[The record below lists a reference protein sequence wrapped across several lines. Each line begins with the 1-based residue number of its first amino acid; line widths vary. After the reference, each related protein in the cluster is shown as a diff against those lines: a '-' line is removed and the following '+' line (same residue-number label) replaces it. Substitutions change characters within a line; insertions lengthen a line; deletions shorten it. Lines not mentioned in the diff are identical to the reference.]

1 MSKEI
6 VLTNESVNCYGYVT
20 LTDGIDLEQYQ
31 KNPIILFMHTRPLGG
46 FSGQGPMPIG
56 MMDNLRRDGDKLI
69 GTPVFDEED
78 EFACKIKSKFE
89 RGFIRMAS
97 IGISITGIDDD
108 PKNWKPGQTRPT
120 VTHCKLTEVSIV
132 DIGANDDALAID
144 QSAELKIGDYVTL
157 RYPPMNNDQLAMDNL
172 NELKNPLKMK
182 QEQDHKSIA
191 TLVASVL
198 GIAEDASEEELIR
211 ELKHTKAK
219 ADMTDALMAE
229 AEKQRDQ
236 EIASLV
242 NDAINDGRISKENV
256 ETYTSIGTTLSI
268 EALKTVL
275 AAYPKKEET
284 KAESLS
290 AMLKAENTKETDADD
305 WDSLF
310 RAGKL
315 EQLKKDNPAKFDELL
330 KKKFGK

>member
-20 LTDGIDLEQYQ
+20 LTDGIDIEQYQ

-56 MMDNLRRDGDKLI
+56 MMANLRRDGDKLI

-144 QSAELKIGDYVTL
+144 QNAELKVGDYVTL
-157 RYPPMNNDQLAMDNL
+157 RYASD
-172 NELKNPLKMK
+172 ESLKTLKTPFKM
-182 QEQDHKSIA
+182 EQTQNHTQI
-191 TLVASVL
+191 VALMAAVL
-198 GIAEDASEEELIR
+198 GMAEDATEEELIR

-219 ADMTDALMAE
+219 SDMTDALMEE
-229 AEKQRDQ
+229 AEKAQD
-236 EIASLV
+236 EAIATLV
-242 NDAINDGRISKENV
+242 NDAINDGRISKDNI
-256 ETYTSIGTTLSI
+256 ETYTSIGKNVSV

-275 AAYPKKEET
+275 AAYPKK
-284 KAESLS
+284 AESGESRVESIS
-290 AMLKAENTKETDADD
+290 AMLKTENGKTQETAQD
-305 WDSLF
+305 WDTLF

-315 EQLKKDNPAKFDELL
+315 EELKKNDPAKFDELY
-330 KKKFGK
+330 KQRFGK

>member
-20 LTDGIDLEQYQ
+20 LTDGIDIEQYQ
-31 KNPIILFMHTRPLGG
+31 KNPIILFMHERPMG
-46 FSGQGPMPIG
+46 FRDCKPMPIG
-56 MMDNLRRDGDKLI
+56 MMANLRRDGDKLI

-78 EFACKIKSKFE
+78 EFACKIKSKFD

-144 QSAELKIGDYVTL
+144 QNAELKVGDYVTL
-157 RYPPMNNDQLAMDNL
+157 RYASD
-172 NELKNPLKMK
+172 ESLKTLKTPFKM
-182 QEQDHKSIA
+182 EQTQNHTQI
-191 TLVASVL
+191 VALMAAVL
-198 GIAEDASEEELIR
+198 GMDGNVTEEELIR

-219 ADMTDALMAE
+219 ADMTDALIEE
-229 AEKQRDQ
+229 AEKAQD
-236 EIASLV
+236 EAIATLV
-242 NDAINDGRISKENV
+242 NDAINDGRISKDNI
-256 ETYTSIGTTLSI
+256 ETYTSIGKNVSV

-275 AAYPKKEET
+275 AAYPKNVET
-284 KAESLS
+284 RPGHVSSLS
-290 AMLKAENTKETDADD
+290 AMLKTENGKTPETAQD
-305 WDSLF
+305 WDTLF

-315 EQLKKDNPAKFDELL
+315 EELKKNDPAKFDELY
-330 KKKFGK
+330 KQRFGK

>member
-20 LTDGIDLEQYQ
+20 LTDGIDIEQYQ
-31 KNPIILFMHTRPLGG
+31 KNPIILFMHERPMG
-46 FSGQGPMPIG
+46 FRDCKPMPIG
-56 MMDNLRRDGDKLI
+56 MMANLRRDGDKLI

-78 EFACKIKSKFE
+78 EFACKIKSKFD

-144 QSAELKIGDYVTL
+144 QNAELKVGDYVTL
-157 RYPPMNNDQLAMDNL
+157 RYASD
-172 NELKNPLKMK
+172 ESLKTLKTPLKM
-182 QEQDHKSIA
+182 EQTQNHTQI
-191 TLVASVL
+191 VALMAAVL
-198 GIAEDASEEELIR
+198 GMDGNVTEEELIR

-219 ADMTDALMAE
+219 ADMTDALMEE
-229 AEKQRDQ
+229 AEKAQD
-236 EIASLV
+236 EAIATLV
-242 NDAINDGRISKENV
+242 NDAINDGRISKDNI
-256 ETYTSIGTTLSI
+256 ETYTSIGKNVSV

-275 AAYPKKEET
+275 AAYPKK
-284 KAESLS
+284 AESGESRVESIS
-290 AMLKAENTKETDADD
+290 AMLKTENGKNQETAQD
-305 WDSLF
+305 WDTLF

-315 EQLKKDNPAKFDELL
+315 EELKKNDPAKFDELY
-330 KKKFGK
+330 KQRFGK